1 MSRVAACC
9 VGVLLWLL
17 GLSAPL
23 AQPLRGPAVTQAVP
37 APAPIALAGE
47 RSVYSLAGRSRAWL
61 DVTGFR
67 SAEQVEAAGDSA
79 PWVLHQRGRSY
90 ALQDQAL
97 WLQFDAVSS
106 GERQWYLE
114 VGSTSL
120 EHAQLFFRD
129 AGGRLV
135 VQETGHDKSV
145 ADSPVPGP
153 YPTFHLAGP
162 PGQPVR
168 YWLRFEQG
176 RVEFAAPLRL
186 YEGATLLAERQRNQF
201 LLGAYFGLVGL
212 IALGA
217 AANALAH
224 RDRNFA
230 VFAVFV
236 VTLGLG
242 HLAAFGLGEQH
253 LWPGW
258 LGWNEAAMFL
268 LPGISSATGLWFART
283 VTEPARFSRALDLA
297 VWSLVA
303 ALLSAAGLDS
313 VLTSPTSHLLVMV
326 LTLLGLAVVA
336 GLILLV
342 WTQGD
347 DPHMGLIAAGFA
359 PVLLMGVLTVMFS
372 LGLVAPGTLPPEA
385 VSVGFALGLPILF
398 YALGLRSSRRR
409 EAQVRASSLVRSD
422 ALTGV
427 AHERALLQRLDSAIA
442 RASDLR
448 QQCALLVLKISNFKE
463 LADEFGADAA
473 DRALVVTASLL
484 RRAATD
490 IDLEA
495 RVGEH
500 HFALLLE
507 GPTNAEAALNR
518 AQELVAR
525 GLRSSAALPPGTTI
539 KFHVALALLPEQQLD
554 GSASLSW
561 LLDAVNAMPADARKL
576 IRPVNF

>member
-1 MSRVAACC
+1 MS
-9 VGVLLWLL
+9 LT
-17 GLSAPL
+17 APL
-23 AQPLRGPAVTQAVP
+23 AQDLRSPAAAQPLP
-37 APAPIALAGE
+37 APAPIALAGG
-47 RSVYSLAGRSRAWL
+47 RAIYSLAGRSRVWL

-67 SAEQVEAAGDSA
+67 SIEQVEAAGDAA

-90 ALQDQAL
+90 ALEDQAL

-106 GERQWYLE
+106 GEGDWYLE
-114 VGSTSL
+114 VGSTGVQ
-120 EHAQLFFRD
+120 HAQLFFRD

-135 VQETGHDKSV
+135 GQETGHDQSV
-145 ADSPVPGP
+145 ADWPVPGP
-153 YPTFHLAGP
+153 YPTFRLAGP
-162 PGQPVR
+162 PGKPVR
-168 YWLRFEQG
+168 YWLRIEQG
-176 RVEFAAPLRL
+176 RVDFASPLRL
-186 YEGATLLAERQRNQF
+186 YEGATLLAERQRAQF
-201 LLGAYFGLVGL
+201 LLGAYFGLVAL

-217 AANALAH
+217 AANALAY

-230 VFAVFV
+230 VFAVYV

-253 LWPGW
+253 LWTGW
-258 LGWNEAAMFL
+258 FGWNEAAMFL

-297 VWSLVA
+297 VWSLIA

-313 VLTSPTSHLLVMV
+313 VLSSPTSHLLVMV

-342 WTQGD
+342 WTQGE
-347 DPHMGLIAAGFA
+347 DPHIGLIAAGFA
-359 PVLLMGVLTVMFS
+359 PVLLMGVLTVLAS
-372 LGLVAPGTLPPEA
+372 LGLLAPTTLPREA
-385 VSVGFALGLPILF
+385 VSPGFALGLPILF

-409 EAQVRASSLVRSD
+409 EAQVRASALIRSD

-448 QQCALLVLKISNFKE
+448 QQCALLVVKVANFGH
-463 LADEFGADAA
+463 LVAEFGPDAA

-507 GPTNAEAALNR
+507 GPTTAEAAVNR

-525 GLRSSAALPPGTTI
+525 GLRSSTALPPGTTI
-539 KFHVALALLPEQQLD
+539 KFHVAIALLPEAQLD
-554 GSASLSW
+554 GTATLKW
-561 LLDAVNAMPADARKL
+561 LMEAVNAMPPDARKL